1 MKWMQEWKISRVN
14 QPVCIH
20 ILQLCFLLCS
30 SSLVKAYFFNTRRIK
45 CGGELAKNFFDKTM
59 RLKKDSDDD
68 GGKTTSTCS
77 IFHQPAYTLR
87 DTHVNRHL
95 ATKNKMKSYILKT
108 RGLSIKN
115 SYYLAVI
122 FNDILRTIKAREWS
136 LLWIDFAQCVQWAA
150 KYKVW
155 CAKAKN
161 IIYIPTKLL
170 FYFCLMRLIVI

>member
-1 MKWMQEWKISRVN
+1 MYPHSTAVFSTLFFITGGRLLLQHKEDKMWRRVSKKLLWQDNAAEKGFWWRWGKNNLHLLHIS
-14 QPVCIH
+14 PTCIH
-20 ILQLCFLLCS
+20 
-30 SSLVKAYFFNTRRIK
+30 
-45 CGGELAKNFFDKTM
+45 
-59 RLKKDSDDD
+59 LKRH
-68 GGKTTSTCS
+68 TCE
-77 IFHQPAYTLR
+77 
-87 DTHVNRHL
+87 NRHL

-136 LLWIDFAQCVQWAA
+136 LLWIDFVQCVQWAA